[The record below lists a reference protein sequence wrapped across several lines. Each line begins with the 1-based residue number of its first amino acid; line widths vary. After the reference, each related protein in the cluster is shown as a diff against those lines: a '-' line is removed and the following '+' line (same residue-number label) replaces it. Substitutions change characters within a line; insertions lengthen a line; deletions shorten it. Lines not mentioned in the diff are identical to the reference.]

1 MAMMPDRIQAVGRS
15 EETGDGPGMAPGL
28 NQYANIRVVGV
39 GGGGSN
45 AIDRMIETQ
54 IGGVD
59 FITVNTDA
67 QQLVRSAAPTTIHIG
82 DKSTKGL
89 GAGGKPE
96 IGAKAAEESLEDI
109 EAVLQGAD
117 MVFVAAGMGGGTGTG
132 AAPKIAQLAKGMGAL
147 TIAVVTRPFKFE
159 GARRRQVAEDGIAEL
174 QAEVD
179 TLITIPNDR
188 LLNVA
193 DKNATLTDAFK
204 LADDVL
210 RQGIQGIS
218 DLITVPGLINLD
230 FADVRAIMADA
241 GSALMAIGHGSGE
254 NRAVEAA
261 KEAVAS
267 PLLDIAINGASG
279 ILFNITGGEDLT
291 LAEVNEAADVIANAA
306 ASEANIIFGA
316 VIDPEN
322 EGSVQITVIG
332 TGFEAHGTM
341 PTDRMAL
348 PRQRSAAPSPRV
360 RSRGLPEGSAPRGRD
375 TLDIRLSYVPASGRS
390 PAQVVVAAGGM
401 VGKQG
406 FEP

>member
-1 MAMMPDRIQAVGRS
+1 
-15 EETGDGPGMAPGL
+15 
-28 NQYANIRVVGV
+28 
-39 GGGGSN
+39 
-45 AIDRMIETQ
+45 

-67 QQLVRSAAPTTIHIG
+67 QQLVRSAAPTTVHIG

-96 IGAKAAEESLEDI
+96 IGAKAAEESLEDL

-132 AAPKIAQLAKGMGAL
+132 AAPKIAQLAKSMGAL

-230 FADVRAIMADA
+230 FADVRAIMANA

-254 NRAVEAA
+254 DRAVEAA

-291 LAEVNEAADVIANAA
+291 LAEVNEAADVISNAA

-322 EGSVQITVIG
+322 EGSVKITVIG
-332 TGFEAHGTM
+332 TGFEAQTVM
-341 PTDRMAL
+341 PTERMPVM
-348 PRQRSAAPSPRV
+348 PRQRSENTSSRV
-360 RSRGLPEGSAPRGRD
+360 RSRGLPEGAAPRGRD
-375 TLDIRLSYVPASGRS
+375 PLDIPAFLR
-390 PAQVVVAAGGM
+390 PRQR
-401 VGKQG
+401 
-406 FEP
+406 P

>member
-15 EETGDGPGMAPGL
+15 EEADDGPGMAPSL
-28 NQYANIRVVGV
+28 DQYANIRVVGV

-67 QQLVRSAAPTTIHIG
+67 QQLVRSGAPTTIHIG

-332 TGFEAHGTM
+332 TGFEAEGAM
-341 PTDRMAL
+341 PTERMPAL
-348 PRQRSAAPSPRV
+348 SRQRSAAPSPRV

-375 TLDIRLSYVPASGRS
+375 TLDIPAFLR
-390 PAQVVVAAGGM
+390 PRQR
-401 VGKQG
+401 
-406 FEP
+406 P

>member
-1 MAMMPDRIQAVGRS
+1 MAMVPDRIRS
-15 EETGDGPGMAPGL
+15 VERAASPGIQSDEAGDVPGMAPGL
-28 NQYANIRVVGV
+28 DQYALIKVVGV

-67 QQLVRSAAPTTIHIG
+67 QQLVRSAAPTTVHIG

-96 IGAKAAEESLEDI
+96 VGAKAAEESLEDL

-132 AAPKIAQLAKGMGAL
+132 AAPKIAQLAKGMDAL
-147 TIAVVTRPFKFE
+147 TIAVVTRPFSFE
-159 GARRRQVAEDGIAEL
+159 GARRRQVAENGIADL

-193 DKNATLTDAFK
+193 DKNATLTEAFK

-230 FADVRAIMADA
+230 FADVRAIMANA

-254 NRAVEAA
+254 TRAVDAA

-291 LAEVNEAADVIANAA
+291 LAEVSGAADVIANAA
-306 ASEANIIFGA
+306 DSEANIIFGA
-316 VIDPEN
+316 VIDPEV
-322 EGSVQITVIG
+322 EGTVKITVIG
-332 TGFEAHGTM
+332 TGFESQGGM
-341 PTDRMAL
+341 PADRMAL
-348 PRQRSAAPSPRV
+348 PRQRAAAPTPRA
-360 RSRGLPEGSAPRGRD
+360 RSRGASETSAPRD
-375 TLDIRLSYVPASGRS
+375 ALDIPAFLRPRRQS
-390 PAQVVVAAGGM
+390 
-401 VGKQG
+401 
-406 FEP
+406 

>member
-15 EETGDGPGMAPGL
+15 EETEDGPGMAPSL
-28 NQYANIRVVGV
+28 DQYANIRVVGV

-67 QQLVRSAAPTTIHIG
+67 QQLVRSGAPTTVHIG

-132 AAPKIAQLAKGMGAL
+132 AAPKIAELAKGMGAL

-174 QAEVD
+174 QAQVD

-193 DKNATLTDAFK
+193 PKDTTLTDAFK

-241 GSALMAIGHGSGE
+241 GSALMAIGHASGE

-291 LAEVNEAADVIANAA
+291 LAEVNEAADVISDAA
-306 ASEANIIFGA
+306 ADEANIIFGA

-322 EGSVQITVIG
+322 EGSVKITVIG
-332 TGFEAHGTM
+332 TGFESEAMM
-341 PTDRMAL
+341 PAERM
-348 PRQRSAAPSPRV
+348 PVMTRRSDAPSPRV
-360 RSRGLPEGSAPRGRD
+360 RARSLPEAAAPRGRD
-375 TLDIRLSYVPASGRS
+375 PLDIPAFLR
-390 PAQVVVAAGGM
+390 PRQRT
-401 VGKQG
+401 
-406 FEP
+406 

>member
-1 MAMMPDRIQAVGRS
+1 MAMMPDRIRAVGGS
-15 EETGDGPGMAPGL
+15 EETDDGPGMAPELG
-28 NQYANIRVVGV
+28 QYALIKVVGV

-67 QQLVRSAAPTTIHIG
+67 QQLVRSAAPTTVHIG

-96 IGAKAAEESLEDI
+96 IGAKAAEESLEDL

-230 FADVRAIMADA
+230 FADVRAIMANA

-254 NRAVEAA
+254 DRAVEAA

-291 LAEVNEAADVIANAA
+291 LAEVNEAADVISNAA

-322 EGSVQITVIG
+322 EGSVKITVIG
-332 TGFEAHGTM
+332 TGFEAQTVM
-341 PTDRMAL
+341 PTERMPVL
-348 PRQRSAAPSPRV
+348 PRQRAESTSPRV
-360 RSRGLPEGSAPRGRD
+360 RSRDLPESAAPRGRD
-375 TLDIRLSYVPASGRS
+375 PLDIPAFLR
-390 PAQVVVAAGGM
+390 PRQR
-401 VGKQG
+401 
-406 FEP
+406 P

>member
-1 MAMMPDRIQAVGRS
+1 MAMMPDRIQSVGRS
-15 EETGDGPGMAPGL
+15 EEAEDGPGMAPSL
-28 NQYANIRVVGV
+28 DQYANIRVVGV

-67 QQLVRSAAPTTIHIG
+67 QQLVRSAAPTTVHIG

-96 IGAKAAEESLEDI
+96 IGAKAAEESLEDL

-174 QAEVD
+174 QAQVD

-254 NRAVEAA
+254 NRSVEAA

-291 LAEVNEAADVIANAA
+291 LAEVNEAADVISNAA

-332 TGFEAHGTM
+332 TGFEAEGVM
-341 PTDRMAL
+341 PTDRVAAL
-348 PRQRSAAPSPRV
+348 PRQRSAASSPRV
-360 RSRGLPEGSAPRGRD
+360 RSRGLPDSAAPSGRD
-375 TLDIRLSYVPASGRS
+375 TLDIPAFLR
-390 PAQVVVAAGGM
+390 PRQR
-401 VGKQG
+401 
-406 FEP
+406 P

>member
-1 MAMMPDRIQAVGRS
+1 MAMVPDRIRSVGRS
-15 EETGDGPGMAPGL
+15 EEAGDGPGVAPGL
-28 NQYANIRVVGV
+28 DQYAVIKVVGV
-39 GGGGSN
+39 GGAGSN

-67 QQLVRSAAPTTIHIG
+67 QQLVRSAAPTTVHIG

-96 IGAKAAEESLEDI
+96 IGAKAAEESLEDL

-132 AAPKIAQLAKGMGAL
+132 GAPKIAQLAKGMGAL

-230 FADVRAIMADA
+230 FADVRAIMANA

-261 KEAVAS
+261 KEAIAS

-322 EGSVQITVIG
+322 EGSVKITVIG
-332 TGFEAHGTM
+332 TGFEAQAMM
-341 PTDRMAL
+341 PGERMSAL
-348 PRQRSAAPSPRV
+348 PRQRPAAPSPRA
-360 RSRGLPEGSAPRGRD
+360 RGLPEGAAPRGRD
-375 TLDIRLSYVPASGRS
+375 ALDIPAFLR
-390 PAQVVVAAGGM
+390 PRQR
-401 VGKQG
+401 
-406 FEP
+406 P

>member
-1 MAMMPDRIQAVGRS
+1 MAIMPDRIRAVGGG
-15 EETGDGPGMAPGL
+15 EETDDGPGMAPELG
-28 NQYANIRVVGV
+28 QYALIKVVGV

-67 QQLVRSAAPTTIHIG
+67 QQLVRSAAPTTVHIG

-96 IGAKAAEESLEDI
+96 IGAKAAEESLEDL

-132 AAPKIAQLAKGMGAL
+132 AAPKIAQLAKSMGAL

-204 LADDVL
+204 LADDV
-210 RQGIQGIS
+210 RQQGIQGIS

-230 FADVRAIMADA
+230 FADVRAIMANA

-254 NRAVEAA
+254 DRAVEAA

-291 LAEVNEAADVIANAA
+291 LAEVNEAADVISNAA

-322 EGSVQITVIG
+322 EGSVKITVIG
-332 TGFEAHGTM
+332 TGFESQAAM
-341 PTDRMAL
+341 PTERMPVM
-348 PRQRSAAPSPRV
+348 PRQRAESTSPRV
-360 RSRGLPEGSAPRGRD
+360 RSRDLPEGAAPPR
-375 TLDIRLSYVPASGRS
+375 P
-390 PAQVVVAAGGM
+390 
-401 VGKQG
+401 
-406 FEP
+406 

>member
-1 MAMMPDRIQAVGRS
+1 MAMMPDRIRSVGRS
-15 EETGDGPGMAPGL
+15 EEVGDGPGMAPGL
-28 NQYANIRVVGV
+28 DQYALIKVVGV

-45 AIDRMIETQ
+45 AVDRMIETQ

-67 QQLVRSAAPTTIHIG
+67 QQLVRSTAPTTVHIG

-96 IGAKAAEESLEDI
+96 IGAKAAEESLEDL

-193 DKNATLTDAFK
+193 DKNATLTEAFK

-230 FADVRAIMADA
+230 FADVRAIMANA

-254 NRAVEAA
+254 NRAAEAA

-291 LAEVNEAADVIANAA
+291 LAEVSEAADVIANAA

-322 EGSVQITVIG
+322 EGAVKITVIG
-332 TGFEAHGTM
+332 TGFEAQGTM
-341 PTDRMAL
+341 PTEGMPAL

-360 RSRGLPEGSAPRGRD
+360 RSRGLPESSAPRDRD
-375 TLDIRLSYVPASGRS
+375 PLDIPAFLRPRQRS
-390 PAQVVVAAGGM
+390 
-401 VGKQG
+401 
-406 FEP
+406 

>member
-15 EETGDGPGMAPGL
+15 EETEDGPGMAPSL
-28 NQYANIRVVGV
+28 DQYANIRVVGV

-67 QQLVRSAAPTTIHIG
+67 QQLVRSAAPTTVHIG

-96 IGAKAAEESLEDI
+96 IGAKAAEESLEDL

-132 AAPKIAQLAKGMGAL
+132 AAPKIAQLAKSMSAL

-174 QAEVD
+174 QAQVD

-193 DKNATLTDAFK
+193 EKNATLTDAFK

-291 LAEVNEAADVIANAA
+291 LAEVNEAADVISNAA

-322 EGSVQITVIG
+322 EGAVKITVIG
-332 TGFEAHGTM
+332 TGFEAEAIM
-341 PTDRMAL
+341 PTERMPAL
-348 PRQRSAAPSPRV
+348 PRQRSAAPSPRA
-360 RSRGLPEGSAPRGRD
+360 RGLPDSAAPRGRD
-375 TLDIRLSYVPASGRS
+375 ALDIPAFLR
-390 PAQVVVAAGGM
+390 PRQR
-401 VGKQG
+401 
-406 FEP
+406 P